1 MDALGQMINNLHFTQ
16 GVNTRLCN
24 AICTLNPLAPCLI
37 ACINLFLIN
46 EFFFFGVWLLKVNMK
61 LKLSLFALLI
71 HIPGLTVNETL
82 VNIEANKKH

>member
-16 GVNTRLCN
+16 GVNTGLCN

-46 EFFFFGVWLLKVNMK
+46 EFIFFFGVWLLKVSMK
-61 LKLSLFALLI
+61 SKLSLFALLI
-71 HIPGLTVNETL
+71 HIPGLEL
-82 VNIEANKKH
+82 VHILAN